1 MSFAQPIYLYILPFA
16 VVGMAFFLWF
26 TEKQRQH
33 ALARLGNPVLIARLA
48 AAVNQGG
55 RLWVRILWTV
65 SVALLLV
72 AMARPQ
78 WGEEERTVE
87 REGLQI
93 VVALDVSASMLAD
106 DIKPNRLERA
116 KLEIVDLMARLDG
129 DEIALVPFAGASFVQ
144 FPLTTD
150 YSTARRFLDG
160 VDTNIISRPGTNVSD
175 ALQTARNAFDESAS
189 SQKVVLVITDG
200 EAHDTDVL
208 ATAQSLADEG
218 IALYT
223 IGFGSPDGAPVPQLD
238 AWGNAIGYKTD
249 ASGQQV
255 LSRLDETTLQQIAE
269 IGGGEYWLATP
280 RAEELDAL
288 VSALAAL
295 QQGSFGSRTE
305 VQRVERYQWFLGAS
319 FLLLVASLFVPERRA
334 FVRRSRRVQPQ
345 EMPVQKIATQ
355 QKSTESQGVA

>member
-1 MSFAQPIYLYILPFA
+1 MSFAQPIYLYILPFVIA
-16 VVGMAFFLWF
+16 GMALFLWF

-33 ALARLGNPVLIARLA
+33 ALARLGNPALIVRLS

-55 RLWVRILWTV
+55 RLWVRILWTL
-65 SVALLLV
+65 SVALLLI
-72 AMARPQ
+72 ALARPQ
-78 WGEEERTVE
+78 WGEEERTVQ

-116 KLEIVDLMARLDG
+116 KLEVVDLMDRLDG
-129 DEIALVPFAGASFVQ
+129 DEVALVPFAGASFVQ

-175 ALQTARNAFDESAS
+175 ALITARNAFDESAS

-200 EAHDTDVL
+200 EAHDAGVL
-208 ATAQSLADEG
+208 ETAQRLADEG

-223 IGFGSPDGAPVPQLD
+223 IGFGSPNGAPVPHLD
-238 AWGNAIGYKTD
+238 AWGNVIGYKTD
-249 ASGQQV
+249 ATGQQV
-255 LSRLDETTLQQIAE
+255 LSRLDEATLQQIAE

-280 RAEELDAL
+280 RADELDAL
-288 VSALAAL
+288 VGALATL
-295 QQGSFGSRTE
+295 QQGSFGSHTD
-305 VQRVERYQWFLGAS
+305 VQRVERYQWFLAAS
-319 FLLLVASLFVPERRA
+319 FLLLSASLFVPERRA
-334 FVRRSRRVQPQ
+334 FVRRSRSVPPQ
-345 EMPVQKIATQ
+345 EKPMQTMAPQT
-355 QKSTESQGVA
+355 KSTESQGVA